1 MTGRFKSHKRK
12 NVFFSRGILIVL
24 VFFVVIV
31 GRSVW
36 GVYTKER
43 ETQQRLN
50 EVRAEHDDLND
61 RSVFLEGEIER
72 LSTEKG
78 VEEEIRRQYGLA
90 REGERVFIIV
100 DREDE
105 EATTTQEGFWD
116 TVLFWRD

>member
-12 NVFFSRGILIVL
+12 NVFFSRGILIIL

-43 ETQQRLN
+43 ETQQRLDG
-50 EVRAEHDDLND
+50 VRAEHDDLND

-100 DREDE
+100 DRESE
-105 EATTTQEGFWD
+105 EATTTQTGFWKS
-116 TVLFWRD
+116 LIFWID